1 MGCAASVNPSPREE
15 TANHKSE
22 RDPQKNGTPVMPT
35 PHKLSKSASVFT
47 SQQENTTQK
56 LSTNSCKK
64 NQLPT
69 SKKVDESDKTGK
81 KEESVELRKP
91 SYNLDKKNQ
100 SSTAKKVDESFKK
113 GQKGESEEL
122 RKLSKNADEKNQPQT
137 AKKKDESVKKGQKE
151 ESEKIKKQANDMMV
165 IPQDTNSNLQ
175 NTVTN
180 DAVYQG
186 YLDREFIST
195 DRIIRIFTSSTFT
208 DTKHERN
215 RMMETTFPR
224 LREYCKQ
231 RGFEFQIVD
240 MRWGIRDEATNDHMT
255 TEICLQE
262 LANCQKYSAGPNFLS
277 LLSHKY
283 GKRSLPRQIPADK
296 YEKII
301 KCIELSDQRQL
312 LSKWYV
318 KDDNCVPPLYILQPI
333 SSHLPEFIVKQNKE
347 KQNAA
352 KEQWWKESDMMFDSL
367 VTGAEKA
374 LTQEEAYTFK
384 ISVTHIEVMRGLADQ
399 ELGKKCIWLKRNITD
414 IEKQEPSKEL
424 SRFTECNG
432 PVEKVKTLL
441 EDLKGD
447 LSRKLPSENILSYN
461 ITWREKGLNPDFKE
475 HSDYLDKITDDA
487 EKKLKQLI
495 NDMIRAEK
503 KNKQDNLRLEVKQHL
518 LFCQSKCADFKGKED
533 TLKAVHNYIKS
544 DKRHPLVI
552 HGESG
557 SGKTSLMAM
566 IAKKTNEWLDGKATV
581 VIRFLGT
588 TPKSSNL
595 FDLLCSV
602 AEHISVA
609 KNMERLNPKSMED
622 ALSML
627 QQILTGTT
635 ASDHNIAERTHS
647 EQDITGTTKPAQINI
662 TSPLVLILDSL
673 DQLDPSYNAR
683 VMRWLPPLIGNPH
696 VKVIVSTLEDQK
708 YEVFPNLKRKIPAEG
723 FIPVSNI
730 PKADVKLIL
739 KHWLK
744 RKQRRLTHEQE
755 DLLYKSYDQ
764 CPVPLY
770 LNLCFLKA
778 SQWTS
783 YMNFSSIQLYQTVRE
798 AINGLFEKLENL
810 HGYNFVSKTLGCIT
824 AAKLGLT
831 ETELEDILACDD
843 DVLNDVYEYWTPPI
857 RRLPPL
863 LLVRL
868 RHDLQQ
874 YLVDRGADGATV
886 IYWYHRQF
894 IEAAQD
900 RYCRE
905 ETCENLHTA
914 LADYFLGT
922 WANGNKKPYLNRSN
936 ESGLADRYVVA
947 QPIKYGDTYNLRKLN
962 NLPYHLTM
970 SKRVT
975 QLKDECLMNLTFIN
989 TKLECSSV
997 RSVIEDYEI
1006 AKKMINDQQLNLIL
1020 QALLVSGESILHDE
1034 SQFSQ
1039 QMFLRLK
1046 DNKELQTFTDA
1057 CLQRDVTYMCPDSD
1071 VLVKVGGPLV
1081 YTSGEHELT
1090 IPGEQWVDI
1099 KKNGKIA
1106 VTAAYHDH
1114 SLGLWDVKNCRLVR
1128 ILENIVDY
1136 PLFVYFVADDSLI
1149 LIYSD
1154 VSDESHYLS
1163 AVTELGE
1170 KKYSI
1175 STDDWL
1181 GYCICGSS
1189 KDILVGLMASNVVNL
1204 YDTRTGIIIEEL
1216 FNQDCNF
1223 PENAFPSGSDNYAIC
1238 TDYERTSI
1246 LVVDLEKKNVYS
1258 SSTIKFPSSKYG
1270 SNDATIDY
1278 AAVTNDGK
1286 YVIAS
1291 NTDDKVLYMYEM
1303 KTFKFVRKFEDY
1315 YKEQPNFCDQ
1325 FYKFSMD
1332 GKKLYTFTD
1341 KSILVI
1347 DLETGSSQQH
1357 NLPHNGAIRCC
1368 VSNDMTTFITVSSDT
1383 FLRIWNISKA
1393 TFSEENQ
1400 LDIGKS
1406 TEYFTLLPN
1415 ERYALTCPMTESY
1428 EDRIMVVDT
1437 VEKKI
1442 VSQAVLETEESLKR
1456 VIIVSESKAVMCFT
1470 KDNNKNNIPLD
1481 LHLIDLISMTENP
1494 VQGQMF
1500 KDCYN
1505 ILKVNHRKE
1514 IMVSTGKNVTF
1525 YNTETLKATYAIE
1538 LPDSDISA
1546 AEYKSNIDGTMVAM
1560 FVSVPEDN
1568 ETIIVVDVEART
1580 VVKVLVEELRLKFGS
1595 DIDFLVSPQLV
1606 PNNKSFIVFLGRKDS
1621 LLNYFM
1627 YDIKEEKLLH
1637 ELTDF
1642 NIRENCRPLNCILI
1656 DDDIF
1661 MAVYEDKLMRVWSTK
1676 DGSLLKRVA
1685 GHNPRFYG
1693 FALDY
1698 ISIHYTPQSPFIL
1711 TFESDMTTTLHL
1723 WDKNSFLQL
1732 SSLTLDKKIV
1742 GIKLNSDGLSFVT
1755 YSEDPIV
1762 IVRWTIEGANVRKS
1776 TLPRYPAIFKVNDS
1790 EQIPTLKFSHQKEKP
1805 EW

>member
-1 MGCAASVNPSPREE
+1 
-15 TANHKSE
+15 
-22 RDPQKNGTPVMPT
+22 MPT
-35 PHKLSKSASVFT
+35 PPKLPKSACVST
-47 SQQENTTQK
+47 SQQEKTTQK
-56 LSTNSCKK
+56 PQKDNS
-64 NQLPT
+64 
-69 SKKVDESDKTGK
+69 
-81 KEESVELRKP
+81 
-91 SYNLDKKNQ
+91 DKKNQ
-100 SSTAKKVDESFKK
+100 PSTAKKV
-113 GQKGESEEL
+113 
-122 RKLSKNADEKNQPQT
+122 
-137 AKKKDESVKKGQKE
+137 DESVKKGQKE
-151 ESEKIKKQANDMMV
+151 ESEELRKLSNNSDKKNQPSTAKKVNQLVKKGQKEESKELRKQTNDLMV
-165 IPQDTNSNLQ
+165 IPQHTCSNLQ
-175 NTVTN
+175 NTVMN

-186 YLDREFIST
+186 YLDRKFTST

-224 LREYCKQ
+224 LREYCQQ

-262 LANCQKYSAGPNFLS
+262 LDNCQKYSAGPNFLS

-283 GKRSLPRQIPADK
+283 GKRSLPRQIPAEK
-296 YEKII
+296 YEKIF
-301 KCIELSDQRQL
+301 KCIDLSDQKQL

-384 ISVTHIEVMRGLADQ
+384 ISVTHTEVMRGLADQ
-399 ELGKKCIWLKRNITD
+399 KLGEKCIWLKRNITD

-424 SRFTECNG
+424 SRFTECTG
-432 PVEKVKTLL
+432 PEEKVKTFKTLL

-461 ITWREKGLNPDFKE
+461 ITWQEKGLNPGFKE

-495 NDMIRAEK
+495 DNTIRADK

-518 LFCQSKCADFKGKED
+518 VFCQSKCADFKGKKN
-533 TLKAVHNYIKS
+533 TLEAVHNYIKS

-566 IAKKTNEWLDGKATV
+566 IAKKANDWLDGKATV

-595 FDLLCSV
+595 FELLCNLT
-602 AEHISVA
+602 EHISVA
-609 KNMERLNPKSMED
+609 KNLERLNPKSIEE
-622 ALSML
+622 ALSIF
-627 QQILTGTT
+627 QQTIAGTAT
-635 ASDHNIAERTHS
+635 SEHDITERTQS
-647 EQDITGTTKPAQINI
+647 EQDISGTTEHGKMNI

-683 VMRWLPPLIGNPH
+683 GMKWLPPFIGNQH

-708 YEVFPNLKRKIPAEG
+708 YEAFPNLKSKVPGES
-723 FIPVSNI
+723 FIPVATI

-739 KHWLK
+739 NHWLK
-744 RKQRRLTHEQE
+744 RKERRLTQEQE
-755 DLLYKSYDQ
+755 VLLYKSYDQ

-783 YMNFSSIQLYQTVRE
+783 YIDVSSIQLYQTVRE
-798 AINGLFEKLENL
+798 AINGLFAKLEKL
-810 HGYNFVSKTLGCIT
+810 HGYDFVSKTLGYLT
-824 AAKLGLT
+824 AANLGLT

-874 YLVDRGADGATV
+874 YLVERGADGATV

-900 RYCRE
+900 RYCRGE
-905 ETCENLHTA
+905 PSVTNLHTA

-922 WANGNKKPYLNRSN
+922 WANGNKKPYVNRSN

-962 NLPYHLTM
+962 NLPYHLSM

-975 QLKDECLMNLTFIN
+975 QLKDECLMNLPFIY

-1006 AKKMINDQQLNLIL
+1006 AKKMINDQQLKLIL
-1020 QALLVSGESILHDE
+1020 QALLVSGESFLYDT

-1046 DNKELQTFTDA
+1046 DNKELQIFTDA
-1057 CLQRDVTYMCPDSD
+1057 CMQRDVTYMCPDSD
-1071 VLVKVGGPLV
+1071 LLVKVGGPLV
-1081 YTSGEHELT
+1081 YAAGEHEFNG
-1090 IPGEQWVDI
+1090 PAKMSVDI

-1106 VTAAYHDH
+1106 VTSSCSDQ
-1114 SLGLWDVKNCRLVR
+1114 SLCLWDVKNYRLIR
-1128 ILENIVDY
+1128 ILEKIVY
-1136 PLFVYFVADDSLI
+1136 FPVTVNFVADDSLI
-1149 LIYSD
+1149 LIYSKAFK
-1154 VSDESHYLS
+1154 STNLS
-1163 AVTELGE
+1163 VVTELGE
-1170 KKYSI
+1170 KKYSF
-1175 STDDWL
+1175 SFDAFS

-1189 KDILVGLMASNVVNL
+1189 KDILVGFMKSNVVNL
-1204 YDTRTGIIIEEL
+1204 YDMRTGKIIEEIII
-1216 FNQDCNF
+1216 
-1223 PENAFPSGSDNYAIC
+1223 PESGIVWGFAFPKHTFTSGSDNYAIC
-1238 TDYERTSI
+1238 TAYSKTSI
-1246 LVVDLEKKNVYS
+1246 WVVDIEKKNVYCS
-1258 SSTIKFPSSKYG
+1258 PSIKFPSSKNG
-1270 SNDATIDY
+1270 SNYSTIDY
-1278 AAVTNDGK
+1278 AAVSNDGK
-1286 YVIAS
+1286 YIIAS
-1291 NTDDKVLYMYEM
+1291 NSNDEVPYLFEM
-1303 KTFKFVRKFEDY
+1303 KTFKLCRKLGGYFKQEPFGGY
-1315 YKEQPNFCDQ
+1315 FNEKEPFDDQ

-1332 GKKLYTFTD
+1332 GKKVYTCTD
-1341 KSILVI
+1341 NSIVVI
-1347 DLETGSSQQH
+1347 DLETGSGQQH
-1357 NLPHNGAIRCC
+1357 NLPHNDVISCC
-1368 VSNDMTTFITVSSDT
+1368 VSNDMTTFLTVSGDT

-1393 TFSEENQ
+1393 TFPEENQ

-1406 TEYFTLLPN
+1406 IEYFTLLPN
-1415 ERYALTCPMTESY
+1415 ERYALTCLSMASFEK
-1428 EDRIMVVDT
+1428 RIIVVDT

-1442 VSQAVLETEESLKR
+1442 VSQAKTEASLKR
-1456 VIIVSESKAVMCFT
+1456 ALFVSESSAVMCFT
-1470 KDNNKNNIPLD
+1470 KDHTKDNKPLD
-1481 LHLIDLISMTENP
+1481 LHLIDIISMTENP
-1494 VQGQMF
+1494 VQCQMF

-1505 ILKVNHRKE
+1505 ILKVNYGKE
-1514 IMVSTGKNVTF
+1514 FMVTTGNGKTVKF
-1525 YNTETLKATYAIE
+1525 YNTETLKATYTIE
-1538 LPDSDISA
+1538 LPDSDLRDA
-1546 AEYKSNIDGTMVAM
+1546 DYKLNIDGTMVAM
-1560 FVSVPEDN
+1560 KEDDD
-1568 ETIIVVDVEART
+1568 TIVVVDVEART
-1580 VVKVLVEELRLKFGS
+1580 VVKVMVDELRMKFGLNLS
-1595 DIDFLVSPQLV
+1595 DSVSPKLV
-1606 PNNKSFIVFLGRKDS
+1606 PDKKSFIVFSGEKDNIPTHF
-1621 LLNYFM
+1621 L
-1627 YDIKEEKLLH
+1627 YDFKKEKLIK

-1642 NIRENCRPLNCILI
+1642 DFLEKALREHESIHPSNCILL
-1656 DDDIF
+1656 DDDIILSTHF
-1661 MAVYEDKLMRVWSTK
+1661 DTLMRVWSTK

-1685 GHNPRFYG
+1685 GHRLRVHNQSYG
-1693 FALDY
+1693 DRSNY
-1698 ISIHYTPQSPFIL
+1698 ISMYYTPQSPFIL
-1711 TFESDMTTTLHL
+1711 TCESDRTTTLRL
-1723 WDKNSFLQL
+1723 WDKKSFLQL

-1742 GIKLNSDGLSFVT
+1742 DIKLNSDGLSFVS
-1755 YSEDPIV
+1755 YSEDPNV
-1762 IVRWTIEGANVRKS
+1762 IVRWTIEGANVGKS
-1776 TLPRYPAIFKVNDS
+1776 SLSKYPAIFKGNVNDS
-1790 EQIPTLKFSHQKEKP
+1790 EQIPTLKFKNNSPDNSDLSSDKEND
-1805 EW
+1805 